1 MGKIQG
7 VENLLVY
14 LESVGYPLTEQQ
26 IDEFLRARTIPHSKP
41 YGGIIVFDSNHI
53 EWWMDLRR
61 KHEFKPK
68 IK

>member
-26 IDEFLRARTIPHSKP
+26 INEFLQARTIPHSKP
-41 YGGIIVFDSNHI
+41 YGEIIVFDSTHI
-53 EWWMDLRR
+53 EWWMDMHR
-61 KHEFKPK
+61 KHEAKSK
-68 IK
+68 ME